1 MIRRRDAKSPS
12 DDAAVSEAGTHAE
25 QRATNSDG
33 PIPEKTRP
41 DPVMEQSVLK
51 VDDDVLFWERAVPTD
66 RGEPPSQRA
75 REPGTDS
82 SLMDTG
88 DDSPQAL
95 RRWVRVVQE
104 QLGDLPKV
112 LEEHMA
118 AVRSPEDRPDGRIEA
133 RLSDLED
140 GISALRALL
149 DTRLAELTGRLAE
162 TSADV
167 ERRIDASLGAVEQRV
182 REVASSELEGH
193 LAEARRVTDEHDRAL
208 DDRIKR
214 VEQARSDLAESLE
227 ATLAKTAEEVDAR
240 FLENS
245 ARLGARLERIERR
258 MEDLALAVER
268 RLGAFGVRI
277 QSVTKLFAQ
286 VARALDS
293 NLQVDDVS
301 EPRSPSTSEP
311 SRRGPESPQAFE
323 G

>member
-25 QRATNSDG
+25 QRAPNSDG

-104 QLGDLPKV
+104 QLGDLPLI

-118 AVRSPEDRPDGRIEA
+118 AVRSREEGPDSR
-133 RLSDLED
+133 
-140 GISALRALL
+140 
-149 DTRLAELTGRLAE
+149 T
-162 TSADV
+162 
-167 ERRIDASLGAVEQRV
+167 
-182 REVASSELEGH
+182 
-193 LAEARRVTDEHDRAL
+193 
-208 DDRIKR
+208 
-214 VEQARSDLAESLE
+214 
-227 ATLAKTAEEVDAR
+227 DAR
-240 FLENS
+240 
-245 ARLGARLERIERR
+245 
-258 MEDLALAVER
+258 
-268 RLGAFGVRI
+268 
-277 QSVTKLFAQ
+277 
-286 VARALDS
+286 
-293 NLQVDDVS
+293 
-301 EPRSPSTSEP
+301 
-311 SRRGPESPQAFE
+311 
-323 G
+323 